1 MVILTGGNLQ
11 VAGDRSNDDI
21 VSGEGVETAMSVG
34 EISRVS
40 LQFIVDIICLLVVY
54 IAGPPY
60 LVQILVKL
68 HGKVMKSGNYCT

>member
-1 MVILTGGNLQ
+1 
-11 VAGDRSNDDI
+11 
-21 VSGEGVETAMSVG
+21 MSVG

-68 HGKVMKSGNYCT
+68 HGKVMKSG